1 MKNLNI
7 SGEEYLVLRRLNEH
21 LETNV
26 AINMYGTLVLIIF
39 GLVNNLLSL
48 SILIYSSNKLP
59 RIASSKYL
67 ILLTITNT
75 AYLALQFYMGT
86 YIRMIYHFKL
96 DYNRSYHILDS
107 SQAAC
112 KILTYLRYSSR
123 ILNALLTVGFSLER
137 LVAVYKP
144 FYMRSF
150 DPKSSSLFGN
160 VSIALSFII
169 PIYSIFMIELVPST
183 SESSSGITNKFNLSR
198 SVNFYS
204 VTPSLG
210 PFTCSASSNNSR
222 TFFRVHF
229 LVVLFVLLCNFVV
242 SVSILAIIAKLK
254 HKRSSI
260 LLFFRTNVNVNGNKE
275 SMDLNKTEE
284 SLVEKGGVGEE
295 LIEKSRQSSLM
306 VRFNSTNLNNSRAH
320 DTKLLGSIS
329 VSFLVFNTPYLIIL
343 LYTILFSIRNDFNSS
358 YYQYSTSNLVNILRM
373 QSYLTIS
380 EIFQLANFSITGL
393 LLFCSGRIFRL
404 HAFKW
409 FKTIFTRKR

>member
-26 AINMYGTLVLIIF
+26 AINMYATLVLIVF

-169 PIYSIFMIELVPST
+169 PIYSIFLCELVPST
-183 SESSSGITNKFNLSR
+183 SEISSGITNKFNLSR

-210 PFTCSASSNNSR
+210 PLTCSASSNNSP

-229 LVVLFVLLCNFVV
+229 FVVLFVLLCNFVV

-260 LLFFRTNVNVNGNKE
+260 LLFFRTNVNVNKE

-284 SLVEKGGVGEE
+284 SLVEKGVGEE

-306 VRFNSTNLNNSRAH
+306 LRFNSTNLNNSRAH
-320 DTKLLGSIS
+320 DTKLLGSLS

-343 LYTILFSIRNDFNSS
+343 LYTILFSIRNDFKSS

-409 FKTIFTRKR
+409 FKTIFARKR